1 MNSSLQRTVFSWFS
15 FWIVVAIAS
24 VIMLWPLRE
33 KLRFGID
40 LVGGTYIM
48 LQVQTEKAIEAEL
61 QSRSAAIVN
70 LLEKAHLSSPNNS
83 IVSGTTI
90 SLTFDSVN
98 NAQAASS
105 LLSKEWP
112 DMAHSSEGTTVRFT
126 LNKAAEKAITS
137 DAVSRNI
144 EVLRS
149 RLDQLSV
156 SEISI
161 AAHGDKDI
169 VIELPDV
176 KDPQQAKAMIGKA
189 AVLEFRLVKAAGRS
203 PEDII
208 YDLGGD
214 LPYNLEILPGKDNNK
229 RNQEYYAVSRNA
241 ELTGS
246 ALRTARAQIGD
257 KGQMVVGFEFT
268 PEAGEIFGDVTG
280 RNIGKR
286 LAIVLDG
293 IVISAPV
300 IQSRINDKGQITG
313 SENADEAKELAL
325 LLRSGAFVAPV
336 TFEEERQI
344 GPSLGA
350 QAIRQGL
357 IACLVGLALLFVFS
371 VIYYKF
377 AGLLAFIALLFNVLL
392 VLVGLHLLH
401 ATLTLPGI
409 AGIVLTLGMAID
421 SSILI
426 YERIKEELAGHASL
440 RQAVKSGFSDA
451 MVVILDANITTFIVG
466 IVLYWFGTGP
476 VQGFAITMMLGI
488 IATLLTGLFFLKS
501 LFSFILDNFSL
512 QKLRI

>member
-1 MNSSLQRTVFSWFS
+1 MNLSLRRMTFSWFS
-15 FWIVVAIAS
+15 FWIVVALMSIYL
-24 VIMLWPLRE
+24 LWPLR
-33 KLRFGID
+33 KTLRFGID

-48 LQVQTEKAIEAEL
+48 LQVQTEKAIEADL
-61 QSRSAAIVN
+61 QSRLASAN
-70 LLEKAHLSSPNNS
+70 SYLEKNHISVPTSS
-83 IVSGTTI
+83 IVSDLDLV
-90 SLTFDSVN
+90 LTFDS
-98 NAQAASS
+98 ASS
-105 LLSKEWP
+105 AQSASAVLKKQWSDMKEGI
-112 DMAHSSEGTTVRFT
+112 ENNTLRFSLT
-126 LNKAAEKAITS
+126 KATEKAIAA
-137 DAVSRNI
+137 DAVARNI

-161 AAHGDKDI
+161 ATHGDRDI

-189 AVLEFRLVKAAGRS
+189 AVLEFKLVRAVGRT

-208 YDLGGD
+208 YDMGGE
-214 LPYNLEILPGKDNNK
+214 LPYDVEILPGKENGNHH
-229 RNQEYYAVSRNA
+229 QEYYAVSRHA

-246 ALRTARAQIGD
+246 SLRTARAQLGE
-257 KGQMVVGFEFT
+257 KGNMVVGFEFT
-268 PEAGEIFGDVTG
+268 SEAGEIFANLTS
-280 RNIGKR
+280 RNIGKQ

-300 IQSRINDKGQITG
+300 IQTKISDSGVITG
-313 SENADEAKELAL
+313 SGNADEAKDLAL

-350 QAIRQGL
+350 QAIHQGL
-357 IACLVGLALLFVFS
+357 MACVVGLILLFIFS

-377 AGLLAFIALLFNVLL
+377 AGLLAFFALIFNVLL
-392 VLVGLHLLH
+392 VLLGLSLLH

-421 SSILI
+421 ASILI
-426 YERIKEELAGHASL
+426 FERIKEELSNNVSL
-440 RQAVKSGFSDA
+440 AQAVKSGFSDA
-451 MVVILDANITTFIVG
+451 MIVILDANITTFIVG

-476 VQGFAITMMLGI
+476 VQGFAVTMMLGI
-488 IATLLTGLFFLKS
+488 VSTLLTGLFFLRS
-501 LFSFILDNFSL
+501 LFDFILDNFSL
-512 QKLRI
+512 QKMRI

>member
-1 MNSSLQRTVFSWFS
+1 MNSSLRRMSFSWLS
-15 FWIVVAIAS
+15 FWIVIAMLS
-24 VIMLWPLRE
+24 LYMLWPLR
-33 KLRFGID
+33 KTLRFGID

-48 LQVQTEKAIEAEL
+48 LQVQTEKAVEADL
-61 QSRSAAIVN
+61 QSRAAAVNSYLQKANVSLPSHSA
-70 LLEKAHLSSPNNS
+70 
-83 IVSGTTI
+83 VSGNILT
-90 SLTFDSVN
+90 LTFDSLN
-98 NAQAASS
+98 TAQAASS
-105 LLSKEWP
+105 ALKKEWS
-112 DMAHSSEGTTVRFT
+112 DMSVTTEGNVARFA
-126 LNKAAEKAITS
+126 LSKAAEKAIAN
-137 DAVSRNI
+137 DAVARNI

-161 AAHGDKDI
+161 ATHGDKDI

-189 AVLEFRLVKAAGRS
+189 AVLEFKMVKAAGNS
-203 PEDII
+203 AEDII
-208 YDLGGD
+208 YDLGGE
-214 LPYNLEILPGKDNNK
+214 LPYDLEILPG
-229 RNQEYYAVSRNA
+229 QENDARHQSYYAVSRHA

-246 ALRTARAQIGD
+246 SLRTARAQLGD
-257 KGQMVVGFEFT
+257 KGNMVVGFEFT
-268 PEAGEIFGDVTG
+268 PEAGEIFGELTG

-293 IVISAPV
+293 VVISAPV
-300 IQSRINDKGQITG
+300 IQSRISDKGQITG
-313 SENADEAKELAL
+313 SENSDEAKNLAL

-350 QAIRQGL
+350 QAIHQGL
-357 IACLVGLALLFVFS
+357 IACLVGLALLFIFS
-371 VIYYKF
+371 IVYYKF
-377 AGLLAFIALLFNVLL
+377 AGLLAFLALIFNVLL
-392 VLVGLHLLH
+392 VLLGLSLLH

-426 YERIKEELAGHASL
+426 FERIKEELANKSSIRH
-440 RQAVKSGFSDA
+440 AVKSGFSDA
-451 MVVILDANITTFIVG
+451 MMVILDANITTFIVG

-476 VQGFAITMMLGI
+476 VQGFAVTMMLGI

-501 LFSFILDNFSL
+501 LFIFILDNFSL